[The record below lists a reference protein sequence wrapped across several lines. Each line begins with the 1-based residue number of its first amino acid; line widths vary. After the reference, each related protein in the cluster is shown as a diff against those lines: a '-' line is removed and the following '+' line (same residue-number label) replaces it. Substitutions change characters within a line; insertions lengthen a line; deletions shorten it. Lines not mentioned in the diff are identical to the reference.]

1 MTWRRRRSYPWGVD
15 LVDAGAKFLELAAK
29 ASQSFG
35 RALSNRELAARLER
49 IPNQLGPYGVDAFGF
64 DPRYLQRFL
73 GLGAWAYSRYF
84 RCQTYGIENIPA
96 GRCILVGNHSGQLPY
111 DGAMIATAVFL
122 RGEPPRVV
130 RAMVERFVPSTPF
143 VSPFLARCGQ
153 VLGTPANCRRLLANE
168 EIIQI
173 FPEGTHGLNKTW
185 RSRYQLQR
193 FGQGFMRMAMEMRA
207 PIVPVAV
214 IGAEE
219 QAPTLANLRGLARLL
234 GLPALPLTLAP
245 LGGLIPLPSRYRIY
259 FGTPQLFHG
268 DANDDDDLIV
278 PKVDSVRATLQTM
291 IERGLAAREH
301 IFW

>member
-1 MTWRRRRSYPWGVD
+1 MD

-35 RALSNRELAARLER
+35 SVLSNAELAARLTR
-49 IPNQLGPYGVDAFGF
+49 IPNTLGPYGVDPFGF
-64 DPRYLQRFL
+64 DPRYMQRFL
-73 GLGAWAYSRYF
+73 SLGAWAYSTYF
-84 RCQTYGIENIPA
+84 RCQTFGIDNIPA

-153 VLGTPANCRRLLANE
+153 VLGTPENCRRLLAAE

-173 FPEGTHGLNKTW
+173 FPEGTLGLNKTW

-193 FGQGFMRMAMEMRA
+193 FGQGFMRMAIEMQA
-207 PIVPVAV
+207 PIVPVVV

-219 QAPTLANLRGLARLL
+219 QAPSLHNWMSMARFL
-234 GLPALPLTLAP
+234 GLPALPITLAP
-245 LGGLIPLPSRYRIY
+245 LGGLVPLPTRYRIH
-259 FGTPQLFHG
+259 FGAPQLFTG
-268 DANDDDDLIV
+268 DANDDDEQIL

-291 IERGLAAREH
+291 LDRGLAARDH
-301 IFW
+301 VFW